1 METIDGVEIEL
12 IGIDTLSHDLALLYP
27 HIAKD
32 ELGIA
37 IDTNQFFEVEDFV
50 KAYDANGINA
60 PINCDFFHR
69 KPEITEICTSILNNR
84 VTVLT
89 GYQNWKNKIGFRS
102 V

>member
-50 KAYDANGINA
+50 KAYDAM
-60 PINCDFFHR
+60 
-69 KPEITEICTSILNNR
+69 
-84 VTVLT
+84 V
-89 GYQNWKNKIGFRS
+89 
-102 V
+102 

>member
-60 PINCDFFHR
+60 PINCDFS
-69 KPEITEICTSILNNR
+69 TESQRLR
-84 VTVLT
+84 RYVLV
-89 GYQNWKNKIGFRS
+89 YLIIE
-102 V
+102 